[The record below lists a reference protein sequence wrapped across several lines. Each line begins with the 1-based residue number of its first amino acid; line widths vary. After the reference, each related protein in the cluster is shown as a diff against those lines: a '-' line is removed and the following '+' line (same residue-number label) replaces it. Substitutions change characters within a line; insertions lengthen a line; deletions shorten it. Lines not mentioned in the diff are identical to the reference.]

1 MQRTGKT
8 AIVTGASAGLGVH
21 FARLLARDG
30 HDLVLIA
37 RRRDKLDEVAAEL
50 RATGTHTTVIA
61 ADLAGPHAPGHIHD
75 EIARAGAEADFL
87 VNNAGVGTSGA
98 FAELDIERELEMVDI
113 NIKAIMHLTRL
124 FLPAMVARGSGRI
137 LNIASGAGFL
147 PGPYMATYYASKA
160 FVISFTE
167 ALAYELR
174 DTGVTATASCPP
186 PTATEFAAIAGAEN
200 SALFK
205 DMADP
210 AEVAGYSYRAMM
222 AGKTIAI
229 PGLKNKLSIQSL
241 RLSPRSMT
249 PALAARLNRRS
260 SAA

>member
-8 AIVTGASAGLGVH
+8 AMVTGASAGLGVH
-21 FARLLARDG
+21 FARLFAREG
-30 HDLVLIA
+30 HDVVLVA

-50 RATGTHTTVIA
+50 RTRSGTHAAVIA
-61 ADLAGPHAPGHIHD
+61 ADLADPQAPRYIRD
-75 EIARAGAEADFL
+75 EIVRAGVEVDFL
-87 VNNAGVGTSGA
+87 VNNAGFGTSGE
-98 FAELDIERELEMVDI
+98 FVKLDIERELEMVDV

-124 FLPAMVARGSGRI
+124 FLPAMVTRGSGRI
-137 LNIASGAGFL
+137 LNIASGAGFV

-160 FVISFTE
+160 FVVRFTE

-174 DTGVTATASCPP
+174 GTGVTATASCPP
-186 PTATEFAAIAGAEN
+186 ATATEFAAIAGAES

-205 DMADP
+205 GMADP
-210 AEVAGYSYRAMM
+210 AEVASHSYRART

-229 PGLKNKLSIQSL
+229 PGMKNKLSIQSL

-249 PALAARLNRRS
+249 RAVAARLNRP
-260 SAA
+260 